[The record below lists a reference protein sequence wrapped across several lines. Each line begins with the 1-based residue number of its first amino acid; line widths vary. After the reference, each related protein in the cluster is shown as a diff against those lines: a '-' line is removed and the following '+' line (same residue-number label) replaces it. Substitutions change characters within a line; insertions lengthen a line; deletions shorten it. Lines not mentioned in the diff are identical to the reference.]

1 MSMHCGTYEASDKSG
16 SAFDGVLR
24 EIRNSITDIATEL
37 DKQLEENEYVLIS
50 EVQAK
55 RLLQP
60 LNEYRIRLIEEIGHD
75 DFNREIQREEDE
87 DMDPL
92 SLGILMRI

>member
-55 RLLQP
+55 RLVQP